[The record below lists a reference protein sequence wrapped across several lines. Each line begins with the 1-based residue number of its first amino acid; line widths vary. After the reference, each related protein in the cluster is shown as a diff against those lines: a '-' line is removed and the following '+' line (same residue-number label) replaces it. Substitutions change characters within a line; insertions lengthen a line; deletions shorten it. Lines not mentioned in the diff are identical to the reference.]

1 MTILERDLR
10 LDPFS
15 LICDKARPIRSLL
28 PVSLAAARPQA
39 CFGQSNY
46 PTQTITELL
55 ETFRQCRCVFAERSF
70 RIAFVK
76 TRHAVLLS
84 ANPFAITPKSSVPM
98 NLRLT
103 DSGHRLAAIA
113 CLALPFAFS
122 GCANMVESRTIA
134 AFSEALQEEDVDSLR
149 DVTSSRFEEKS
160 LRHEDSVK
168 DFSVLRIPKGDVE
181 IVDVDHI
188 SDTEKRV
195 TGQIGK
201 SKSRRLRYLL
211 VRDEKTGKW
220 VVDDVY
226 IKKQKNGVESTRA
239 VTELMDLVTTVRE
252 FIDAWDTGSR
262 SSILRMAD
270 PEFGTLLGS
279 LPDEYLMR
287 LAKQTIGDRADS
299 KIRPEAQM
307 DEDVAL
313 VRLPG
318 KSGQM
323 IISFTKIRDQ
333 WLISDL
339 AVESRKDKDHISSVK
354 QMATVLRSASVFLDS
369 YSVGD
374 KKKLKTVTMKTFFEN
389 SLEPAILSTV
399 QLPTASQA
407 ASTYQVK
414 LQSGFADFM
423 VATENDLVKLSLSKV
438 EGEDST
444 TAAQYLIDDVTIY
457 EIDGNQEKRL
467 SAMFLSHAMVELYAE
482 ALSLRELQTVQM
494 MSTPEFKQR
503 VWDRVDERLMM
514 QLPMPEIENASP
526 KILTTVFM
534 GAVTEV
540 TVRQG
545 SRALVYV
552 LQDHEGELL
561 VKDVLL
567 PVSGRPNSLCKT
579 LETMVPVVQF
589 ANALSAQSIDDLRQL
604 SSRDLNRKVWHRA
617 KQLPSIGLKPHEHF
631 AVPLMSLDMNDDLAL
646 VGLGDDQYGAKVRLV
661 REGERF
667 VVDDVKMIAG
677 SEIRQRID
685 LKEAMQF
692 ELSRFRGQASTQ
704 Q

>member
-1 MTILERDLR
+1 
-10 LDPFS
+10 
-15 LICDKARPIRSLL
+15 
-28 PVSLAAARPQA
+28 
-39 CFGQSNY
+39 
-46 PTQTITELL
+46 
-55 ETFRQCRCVFAERSF
+55 
-70 RIAFVK
+70 
-76 TRHAVLLS
+76 
-84 ANPFAITPKSSVPM
+84 M

-103 DSGHRLAAIA
+103 ESGHCLAAFA

-122 GCANMVESRTIA
+122 GCANLVESRTIA
-134 AFSEALQEEDVDSLR
+134 AFSEALQKEDVDSLR

-201 SKSRRLRYLL
+201 SKSRRLRYRL

-226 IKKQKNGVESTRA
+226 IKKQKNGVSSTRA

-252 FIDAWDTGSR
+252 FIEAWDAGSR
-262 SSILRMAD
+262 SDILRMAD
-270 PEFGTLLGS
+270 PELGSLLGS
-279 LPDEYLMR
+279 LPDAYLMR
-287 LAKQTIGDRADS
+287 LAKQAIRDRAES
-299 KIRPEAQM
+299 KVRPEAQM

-313 VRLPG
+313 VKLPG

-323 IISFTKIRDQ
+323 LISFTKIRDQ

-369 YSVGD
+369 YSAGD
-374 KKKLKTVTMKTFFEN
+374 KKKLKTVTMKSFFEN
-389 SLEPAILSTV
+389 SLEPAILSSV
-399 QLPTASQA
+399 QLPTATQA

-423 VATENDLVKLSLSKV
+423 VATNDELVKLSLSKV

-444 TAAQYLIDDVTIY
+444 SAVKYLVDDVTIY

-467 SAMFLSHAMVELYAE
+467 SALFLSHAMVELYAE
-482 ALSLRELQTVQM
+482 ALSLRELDTVRM
-494 MSTPEFKQR
+494 MSTSEFHDR
-503 VWDRVDERLMM
+503 VWQRIDEPLLM
-514 QLPMPEIENASP
+514 QLPMPEIENAKP

-552 LQDHEGELL
+552 LQDTDGELL

-567 PVSGRPNSLCKT
+567 PVSGRPNSLRKT
-579 LETMVPVVQF
+579 LEAMVPVTQF
-589 ANALSAQSIDDLRQL
+589 ANSLSQRNISALQQL
-604 SSRDLNRKVWHRA
+604 SSRDLNRKVWHKA

-631 AVPLMSLDMNDDLAL
+631 AVAMTSLEMSDDLAI
-646 VGLGDDQYGAKVRLV
+646 VGLGDDQYGARVRLV

-667 VVDDVKMIAG
+667 VVDDVRLIAG
-677 SEIRQRID
+677 AELRQRIQ

-692 ELSRFRGQASTQ
+692 EISRFRGQTTSTR
-704 Q
+704 

>member
-1 MTILERDLR
+1 
-10 LDPFS
+10 
-15 LICDKARPIRSLL
+15 
-28 PVSLAAARPQA
+28 
-39 CFGQSNY
+39 
-46 PTQTITELL
+46 
-55 ETFRQCRCVFAERSF
+55 
-70 RIAFVK
+70 
-76 TRHAVLLS
+76 
-84 ANPFAITPKSSVPM
+84 M

-103 DSGHRLAAIA
+103 DSGQSLAAIA
-113 CLALPFAFS
+113 CLTLSFAFS

-160 LRHEDSVK
+160 LRHEDSVN
-168 DFSVLRIPKGDVE
+168 DFAMLRMPKGDVE

-270 PEFGTLLGS
+270 PEFGALLGS

-287 LAKQTIGDRADS
+287 LAKQAIGDRADS
-299 KIRPEAQM
+299 KVRPEAQM

-369 YSVGD
+369 YSTGN
-374 KKKLKTVTMKTFFEN
+374 KKKLKTVTMKTFFDN
-389 SLEPAILSTV
+389 SLQPAILSAV

-444 TAAQYLIDDVTIY
+444 TASQYLVDAVTIY

-467 SAMFLSHAMVELYAE
+467 SAMFLSHAMVQIYAE
-482 ALSLRELQTVQM
+482 ALSLRDLTTVEM

-503 VWDRVDERLMM
+503 VWQRVDAPLMM

-552 LQDHEGELL
+552 LQDRDGELL

-579 LETMVPVVQF
+579 LETMVSVVQF
-589 ANALSAQSIDDLRQL
+589 ANALSTQSIDHLQQL

-667 VVDDVKMIAG
+667 VVDDVKLIAG

-685 LKEAMQF
+685 LKQAMQF
-692 ELSRFRGQASTQ
+692 EISRFRGQPSTQ
-704 Q
+704 

>member
-1 MTILERDLR
+1 
-10 LDPFS
+10 
-15 LICDKARPIRSLL
+15 
-28 PVSLAAARPQA
+28 
-39 CFGQSNY
+39 
-46 PTQTITELL
+46 
-55 ETFRQCRCVFAERSF
+55 
-70 RIAFVK
+70 
-76 TRHAVLLS
+76 
-84 ANPFAITPKSSVPM
+84 M

-103 DSGHRLAAIA
+103 ETGQRLAALA
-113 CLALPFAFS
+113 CLALPLMFS

-168 DFSVLRIPKGDVE
+168 DFQVLRIPKGDIE
-181 IVDVDHI
+181 IVDVDVI
-188 SDTEKRV
+188 NDNEKRV

-201 SKSRRLRYLL
+201 SKSRRLRYRL

-226 IKKQKNGVESTRA
+226 IKKQKNGVSSTRA

-252 FIDAWDTGSR
+252 FIEAWDSSSR
-262 SSILRMAD
+262 SEILRMAD

-287 LAKQTIGDRADS
+287 LAKQAIGDRAES
-299 KIRPEAQM
+299 KVRPEAQM
-307 DEDVAL
+307 DEDIAL
-313 VRLPG
+313 VKLPG

-323 IISFTKIRDQ
+323 IISFTKVRDQ

-354 QMATVLRSASVFLDS
+354 QMATVLRSASVFLNS
-369 YSVGD
+369 YSTGD
-374 KKKLKTVTMKTFFEN
+374 KKTLKTVAMKSFFEN

-399 QLPTASQA
+399 QLPTATQA

-423 VATENDLVKLSLSKV
+423 VATDDELVKLSLSKV
-438 EGEDST
+438 EGEDSS
-444 TAAQYLIDDVTIY
+444 TAAKYLVDDVTIY

-467 SAMFLSHAMVELYAE
+467 SALFLSHAMVELYAE
-482 ALSLRELQTVQM
+482 ALSLRELQTVKM
-494 MSTPEFKQR
+494 MSTADFKQR
-503 VWDRVDERLMM
+503 VWQRIDEPLMM
-514 QLPMPEIENASP
+514 QLPMPEIENAKP

-552 LQDHEGELL
+552 LQDRDGELL

-579 LETMVPVVQF
+579 LETMVPVIQF
-589 ANALSAQSIDDLRQL
+589 ANSLSQRNIEALQQL
-604 SSRDLNRKVWHRA
+604 SSRDLNRKVWHKA
-617 KQLPSIGLKPHEHF
+617 KQLPSIGLRLHEHF
-631 AVPLMSLDMNDDLAL
+631 AVPLMSLDMNDDLAI
-646 VGLGDDQYGAKVRLV
+646 VGLGDDQYGARVRLV

-667 VVDDVKMIAG
+667 VVDDVKLVAG
-677 SEIRQRID
+677 SEIKQRID

-692 ELSRFRGQASTQ
+692 ELSRFRG
-704 Q
+704 

>member
-1 MTILERDLR
+1 
-10 LDPFS
+10 
-15 LICDKARPIRSLL
+15 
-28 PVSLAAARPQA
+28 
-39 CFGQSNY
+39 
-46 PTQTITELL
+46 
-55 ETFRQCRCVFAERSF
+55 
-70 RIAFVK
+70 
-76 TRHAVLLS
+76 
-84 ANPFAITPKSSVPM
+84 M

-103 DSGHRLAAIA
+103 DSGHRLAA
-113 CLALPFAFS
+113 CLTCLTLPILFS
-122 GCANMVESRTIA
+122 GCAHMVESRTIA

-168 DFSVLRIPKGDVE
+168 DFQVLRMPKGDIE

-188 SDTEKRV
+188 SDNEKRV

-201 SKSRRLRYLL
+201 SKSRRLRYRL

-270 PEFGTLLGS
+270 PEFGALLGS

-287 LAKQTIGDRADS
+287 LAKQAIGDRADS
-299 KIRPEAQM
+299 KVRPEAQM

-339 AVESRKDKDHISSVK
+339 AVESHKDKDHISSVK

-374 KKKLKTVTMKTFFEN
+374 KKKLKTVTMKSFFDKT
-389 SLEPAILSTV
+389 LAPAILSTV

-423 VATENDLVKLSLSKV
+423 VATENELVKLSLSKI
-438 EGEDST
+438 EGEDSK
-444 TAAQYLIDDVTIY
+444 TAAQYLVDDVTIY

-467 SAMFLSHAMVELYAE
+467 SALFLSHAMVELYAE

-503 VWDRVDERLMM
+503 VWNRVDEPLMM

-552 LQDHEGELL
+552 LQDREGELL
-561 VKDVLL
+561 VNDVLL

-589 ANALSAQSIDDLRQL
+589 ANALSAQSIDHLRQL

-631 AVPLMSLDMNDDLAL
+631 AVPLMSLDMNDDLAI
-646 VGLGDDQYGAKVRLV
+646 VGLGDDQYGARVKLV

-667 VVDDVKMIAG
+667 VVDDVKLIAG

-685 LKEAMQF
+685 LKQAMQC
-692 ELSRFRGQASTQ
+692 EISRFRGQASTQ
-704 Q
+704 R

>member
-1 MTILERDLR
+1 
-10 LDPFS
+10 
-15 LICDKARPIRSLL
+15 
-28 PVSLAAARPQA
+28 
-39 CFGQSNY
+39 
-46 PTQTITELL
+46 
-55 ETFRQCRCVFAERSF
+55 
-70 RIAFVK
+70 
-76 TRHAVLLS
+76 
-84 ANPFAITPKSSVPM
+84 M

-103 DSGHRLAAIA
+103 DSGHRLAAIV
-113 CLALPFAFS
+113 CLALPILFS
-122 GCANMVESRTIA
+122 GCANLVESRTIA
-134 AFSEALQEEDVDSLR
+134 AFSEALQEEDVNSLR

-160 LRHEDSVK
+160 LRHEDSVE
-168 DFSVLRIPKGDVE
+168 DFAALGMPKGDIE
-181 IVDVDHI
+181 IVDVDVI
-188 SDTEKRV
+188 SDNEKRV

-201 SKSRRLRYLL
+201 SKSRRLRYRL

-226 IKKQKNGVESTRA
+226 IKKRKNGVESTRA
-239 VTELMDLVTTVRE
+239 VSELMDLVTTVRE

-262 SSILRMAD
+262 SDILRMAD

-287 LAKQTIGDRADS
+287 LAKQAIGDRADA

-313 VRLPG
+313 VKLPG

-374 KKKLKTVTMKTFFEN
+374 KKKLKTVTMKSFFAN
-389 SLEPAILSTV
+389 TLAPAILSTV
-399 QLPTASQA
+399 PLPTASDA
-407 ASTYQVK
+407 ALTYQVK

-423 VATENDLVKLSLSKV
+423 VATDDDLVKLSLSRI
-438 EGEDST
+438 EAEDSDT
-444 TAAQYLIDDVTIY
+444 PVKYLVDDVTIY

-467 SAMFLSHAMVELYAE
+467 SALFLSHAIVEIYAE
-482 ALSLRELQTVQM
+482 ALSLRELKTVQM
-494 MSTPEFKQR
+494 MSTPEFRQQ
-503 VWDRVDERLMM
+503 VWQRVDEPLMM

-552 LQDHEGELL
+552 LQDRDGELL
-561 VKDVLL
+561 VNDVLL
-567 PVSGRPNSLCKT
+567 PVSGRPNSLRKT

-589 ANALSAQSIDDLRQL
+589 ANSLSQRNVGALQQL

-631 AVPLMSLDMNDDLAL
+631 AVALTSLDMNDDLAI
-646 VGLGDDQYGAKVRLV
+646 VGLGDDQYGARVRLV

-667 VVDDVKMIAG
+667 VVDNVQLIAG
-677 SEIRQRID
+677 PEVRQRID

-692 ELSRFRGQASTQ
+692 EISRFRGQSSTKR
-704 Q
+704 

>member
-1 MTILERDLR
+1 
-10 LDPFS
+10 
-15 LICDKARPIRSLL
+15 
-28 PVSLAAARPQA
+28 
-39 CFGQSNY
+39 
-46 PTQTITELL
+46 
-55 ETFRQCRCVFAERSF
+55 
-70 RIAFVK
+70 
-76 TRHAVLLS
+76 
-84 ANPFAITPKSSVPM
+84 M

-685 LKEAMQF
+685 LKGAMQF

>member
-1 MTILERDLR
+1 
-10 LDPFS
+10 
-15 LICDKARPIRSLL
+15 
-28 PVSLAAARPQA
+28 
-39 CFGQSNY
+39 
-46 PTQTITELL
+46 
-55 ETFRQCRCVFAERSF
+55 
-70 RIAFVK
+70 
-76 TRHAVLLS
+76 
-84 ANPFAITPKSSVPM
+84 M

-103 DSGHRLAAIA
+103 NTGQRLAALA
-113 CLALPFAFS
+113 CLALPIAFS
-122 GCANMVESRTIA
+122 GCANLVESRTIA
-134 AFSEALQEEDVDSLR
+134 AFSEALQAEDVDSLR
-149 DVTSSRFEEKS
+149 DITSTRFEEKS

-168 DFSVLRIPKGDVE
+168 DFSVLRIPKGDIE
-181 IVDVDHI
+181 IVDIDVINDN
-188 SDTEKRV
+188 EKRV

-201 SKSRRLRYLL
+201 SKSRRLRYRL

-239 VTELMDLVTTVRE
+239 VSELMDLVTTVRE
-252 FIDAWDTGSR
+252 FIDAWDSGSR
-262 SSILRMAD
+262 SDILRMAD

-279 LPDEYLMR
+279 LPDEYLVR
-287 LAKQTIGDRADS
+287 LAKQAIGDRADT
-299 KIRPEAQM
+299 KVRPEAQM

-313 VRLPG
+313 VKLPG

-354 QMATVLRSASVFLDS
+354 QMATVLQSASVFLNS
-369 YSVGD
+369 YSAGD
-374 KKKLKTVTMKTFFEN
+374 KKTLQTVTVKSFFAH

-399 QLPTASQA
+399 QLPTATQA

-423 VATENDLVKLSLSKV
+423 VATENELVKLSLARI

-444 TAAQYLIDDVTIY
+444 TQAKYLVDDVTIY

-467 SAMFLSHAMVELYAE
+467 SAMFLSHAMVEIFAE
-482 ALSLRELQTVQM
+482 ALSLRELKTVQM

-503 VWDRVDERLMM
+503 VWQRIDEPLMM
-514 QLPMPEIENASP
+514 QLPMPEIENAKP
-526 KILTTVFM
+526 EILTTVFM

-552 LQDHEGELL
+552 LQDRDGELL
-561 VKDVLL
+561 VNDVLL
-567 PVSGRPNSLCKT
+567 PVSGRPNSLSKT
-579 LETMVPVVQF
+579 LETMVPVIQF
-589 ANALSAQSIDDLRQL
+589 ANSLSQRNIEALQQL
-604 SSRDLNRKVWHRA
+604 SSLDLNRKVWHKA
-617 KQLPSIGLKPHEHF
+617 KQIPSIGLKLHEHF
-631 AVPLMSLDMNDDLAL
+631 AVPLMSLDMNDDLAI
-646 VGLGDDQYGAKVRLV
+646 VGLGDDQYGARVRLV

-667 VVDDVKMIAG
+667 VVDDVKLVAG
-677 SEIRQRID
+677 SEVKQRID

-692 ELSRFRGQASTQ
+692 ELSRFRGQDTTQ
-704 Q
+704 R

>member
-1 MTILERDLR
+1 
-10 LDPFS
+10 
-15 LICDKARPIRSLL
+15 
-28 PVSLAAARPQA
+28 
-39 CFGQSNY
+39 
-46 PTQTITELL
+46 
-55 ETFRQCRCVFAERSF
+55 
-70 RIAFVK
+70 
-76 TRHAVLLS
+76 
-84 ANPFAITPKSSVPM
+84 M

-103 DSGHRLAAIA
+103 DTGQRLAAFA
-113 CLALPFAFS
+113 CLTLPIMFS

-168 DFSVLRIPKGDVE
+168 DFPLLRIPKGDVE
-181 IVDVDHI
+181 IVDVDVI
-188 SDTEKRV
+188 SDNEKRV

-201 SKSRRLRYLL
+201 SKSRRLRYRL
-211 VRDEKTGKW
+211 VRDEKSGKW

-239 VTELMDLVTTVRE
+239 VSELMDLVTTVRE
-252 FIDAWDTGSR
+252 FIDAWDSGSR
-262 SSILRMAD
+262 SDILRMAD

-287 LAKQTIGDRADS
+287 LAKQAIGDRADS
-299 KIRPEAQM
+299 KVRPEAQM

-313 VRLPG
+313 VKLPG

-323 IISFTKIRDQ
+323 IISFTKVRDQ

-354 QMATVLRSASVFLDS
+354 QMATVLRSASVFLNS
-369 YSVGD
+369 YSTGD
-374 KKKLKTVTMKTFFEN
+374 KKNLKTVTMKSFFEN

-423 VATENDLVKLSLSKV
+423 VATDDELVKLSLSKV
-438 EGEDST
+438 EGEDSNT
-444 TAAQYLIDDVTIY
+444 QAKYLVDDVTIY

-467 SAMFLSHAMVELYAE
+467 SALFLSHAMVELYAE
-482 ALSLRELQTVQM
+482 ALSLRELQTVRM
-494 MSTPEFKQR
+494 MSTSDFKQR
-503 VWDRVDERLMM
+503 VWQRIDEPLMM
-514 QLPMPEIENASP
+514 QLPMPEIENAKP
-526 KILTTVFM
+526 NILTTVFM

-552 LQDHEGELL
+552 LQDRDGELL

-567 PVSGRPNSLCKT
+567 PVSGRPNSLSKT
-579 LETMVPVVQF
+579 LEAMVPVLQF
-589 ANALSAQSIDDLRQL
+589 ANSLSQQNIESLQQV
-604 SSRDLNRKVWHRA
+604 SSRDLNRKVWHKS
-617 KQLPSIGLKPHEHF
+617 KQIPSIGLRPHEHF
-631 AVPLMSLDMNDDLAL
+631 AVPLMSLDMNDDLAI
-646 VGLGDDQYGAKVRLV
+646 VGLGDDQYGARVRLI

-667 VVDDVKMIAG
+667 VVDDVKLVAG
-677 SEIRQRID
+677 SEIKQRID
-685 LKEAMQF
+685 LKGAMQF
-692 ELSRFRGQASTQ
+692 EISRFRGQSTTQ
-704 Q
+704 R

>member
-1 MTILERDLR
+1 
-10 LDPFS
+10 
-15 LICDKARPIRSLL
+15 
-28 PVSLAAARPQA
+28 
-39 CFGQSNY
+39 
-46 PTQTITELL
+46 
-55 ETFRQCRCVFAERSF
+55 
-70 RIAFVK
+70 
-76 TRHAVLLS
+76 
-84 ANPFAITPKSSVPM
+84 M

-103 DSGHRLAAIA
+103 ETEQRLAALA
-113 CLALPFAFS
+113 CLALPLMFS

-160 LRHEDSVK
+160 LRHEESVK
-168 DFSVLRIPKGDVE
+168 DFSVIRMPKGDIE
-181 IVDVDHI
+181 IVDVDVI
-188 SDTEKRV
+188 NDNEKRV

-201 SKSRRLRYLL
+201 SKSRRLRYRL

-226 IKKQKNGVESTRA
+226 IKKQKNGVSSTRA

-252 FIDAWDTGSR
+252 FIEAWDSGSR
-262 SSILRMAD
+262 SEILRMAD

-279 LPDEYLMR
+279 LPDEYLLR
-287 LAKQTIGDRADS
+287 LAKQAIGDRAES
-299 KIRPEAQM
+299 KVRPEAQM
-307 DEDVAL
+307 DEDIAL
-313 VRLPG
+313 VKLPG

-323 IISFTKIRDQ
+323 IISFTKVRDQ

-354 QMATVLRSASVFLDS
+354 QMATVLRSASVFLNS
-369 YSVGD
+369 YSTGD
-374 KKKLKTVTMKTFFEN
+374 KKKLKTVAMKSFFEN

-399 QLPTASQA
+399 QLPTATQA

-423 VATENDLVKLSLSKV
+423 VATDDELVKLSLSKV
-438 EGEDST
+438 EGEDSS
-444 TAAQYLIDDVTIY
+444 TAAKYLVDDVTIY

-467 SAMFLSHAMVELYAE
+467 SALFLSHAMVELYAE
-482 ALSLRELQTVQM
+482 ALSLRELQTVKM
-494 MSTPEFKQR
+494 MSTADFKQR
-503 VWDRVDERLMM
+503 VWQRIDEPLMM
-514 QLPMPEIENASP
+514 QLPMPEIENAKP

-552 LQDHEGELL
+552 LQDRDGELL

-579 LETMVPVVQF
+579 LETMVPVIQF
-589 ANALSAQSIDDLRQL
+589 ANSLSQRNIEALQQL
-604 SSRDLNRKVWHRA
+604 SSRDLNRKVWHKA
-617 KQLPSIGLKPHEHF
+617 KQLPSIGLRLHEHF
-631 AVPLMSLDMNDDLAL
+631 AVPLMSLDMNDDLAI
-646 VGLGDDQYGAKVRLV
+646 VGLGDDQYGARVRLV

-667 VVDDVKMIAG
+667 VVDDVKLVAG
-677 SEIRQRID
+677 SEIKQRID
-685 LKEAMQF
+685 LKGAMQF
-692 ELSRFRGQASTQ
+692 ELSRFRG
-704 Q
+704 

>member
-1 MTILERDLR
+1 
-10 LDPFS
+10 
-15 LICDKARPIRSLL
+15 
-28 PVSLAAARPQA
+28 
-39 CFGQSNY
+39 
-46 PTQTITELL
+46 
-55 ETFRQCRCVFAERSF
+55 
-70 RIAFVK
+70 
-76 TRHAVLLS
+76 
-84 ANPFAITPKSSVPM
+84 M

-103 DSGHRLAAIA
+103 ETGQRLAALA
-113 CLALPFAFS
+113 CLALPFMFS

-168 DFSVLRIPKGDVE
+168 DFSVLRIPKGDIEV
-181 IVDVDHI
+181 VDVDHI
-188 SDTEKRV
+188 SDNEKRV

-201 SKSRRLRYLL
+201 SKSRRLRYRL

-226 IKKQKNGVESTRA
+226 IKKQKNGVSSTRA

-252 FIDAWDTGSR
+252 FIDAWDSGSR
-262 SSILRMAD
+262 SEILRMAD

-279 LPDEYLMR
+279 LPDAYLRR
-287 LAKQTIGDRADS
+287 LAKQAIGDRAES
-299 KIRPEAQM
+299 KVRPEAQM
-307 DEDVAL
+307 DEDIAL
-313 VRLPG
+313 VKLPG

-323 IISFTKIRDQ
+323 IISFTKVRDQ

-354 QMATVLRSASVFLDS
+354 QMATVLRSASVFLNS
-369 YSVGD
+369 YSTGD
-374 KKKLKTVTMKTFFEN
+374 KKKLKTVTMKSFFEN

-399 QLPTASQA
+399 QLPTATQA

-423 VATENDLVKLSLSKV
+423 VATDDELVKLSLSKV
-438 EGEDST
+438 EGEDSS
-444 TAAQYLIDDVTIY
+444 TAAKYLVDDVTIY

-467 SAMFLSHAMVELYAE
+467 SALFLSHAMVELYAE

-494 MSTPEFKQR
+494 MSTADFKQR
-503 VWDRVDERLMM
+503 VWQRIDEPLMM
-514 QLPMPEIENASP
+514 QLPMPEIENAKP
-526 KILTTVFM
+526 EILTTVFM

-552 LQDHEGELL
+552 LQDRDGELL

-579 LETMVPVVQF
+579 LETMVPVIQF
-589 ANALSAQSIDDLRQL
+589 ANSLSQRNIEALQQL
-604 SSRDLNRKVWHRA
+604 SSRDLNRKVWHKA
-617 KQLPSIGLKPHEHF
+617 KQIPSIGLRLHEHF
-631 AVPLMSLDMNDDLAL
+631 AVPLMSLDMNDDLAI
-646 VGLGDDQYGAKVRLV
+646 VGLGDDQYGARVRLV
-661 REGERF
+661 REGDRF
-667 VVDDVKMIAG
+667 VVDDVKLVAG
-677 SEIRQRID
+677 SEIKQRID

-692 ELSRFRGQASTQ
+692 ELSRFRG
-704 Q
+704 

>member
-1 MTILERDLR
+1 
-10 LDPFS
+10 
-15 LICDKARPIRSLL
+15 
-28 PVSLAAARPQA
+28 
-39 CFGQSNY
+39 
-46 PTQTITELL
+46 
-55 ETFRQCRCVFAERSF
+55 
-70 RIAFVK
+70 
-76 TRHAVLLS
+76 
-84 ANPFAITPKSSVPM
+84 M

-103 DSGHRLAAIA
+103 DSGHRLAAVA
-113 CLALPFAFS
+113 CLTLPILFS
-122 GCANMVESRTIA
+122 GCANLVESRTIA
-134 AFSEALQEEDVDSLR
+134 AFSEALREEDVNLLR
-149 DVTSSRFEEKS
+149 DVTSTRFEEKS

-168 DFSVLRIPKGDVE
+168 DFSVLRFPKGDIE
-181 IVDVDHI
+181 IVDVDVI
-188 SDTEKRV
+188 NDNEKRV

-201 SKSRRLRYLL
+201 SKSRRLRYRL

-239 VTELMDLVTTVRE
+239 VSELMDLVTTVRE
-252 FIDAWDTGSR
+252 FIDAWDSGSR
-262 SSILRMAD
+262 SDILRMAD

-287 LAKQTIGDRADS
+287 LAKQAIGDRAES

-313 VRLPG
+313 VKLPG

-323 IISFTKIRDQ
+323 IISFTKIRDR

-354 QMATVLRSASVFLDS
+354 QMATVLRSASLFLDS

-374 KKKLKTVTMKTFFEN
+374 KKKLKTVTMKSFFSN

-423 VATENDLVKLSLSKV
+423 VATDHELVKLSLSRI
-438 EGEDST
+438 EGEDSS
-444 TAAQYLIDDVTIY
+444 TAVQYLVDDVTIY

-467 SAMFLSHAMVELYAE
+467 SALFLSHAIVEIYAE
-482 ALSLRELQTVQM
+482 ALSLRELKTVQM
-494 MSTPEFKQR
+494 MSTPEFRKR
-503 VWDRVDERLMM
+503 VWERVDEPLMM
-514 QLPMPEIENASP
+514 QLPMPEIENSKP
-526 KILTTVFM
+526 RILTTVFM

-552 LQDHEGELL
+552 LQDRDGELL
-561 VKDVLL
+561 VNDVLL
-567 PVSGRPNSLCKT
+567 PVSGRPNSLRKT

-589 ANALSAQSIDDLRQL
+589 ANSLAQRNVDALQQL

-631 AVPLMSLDMNDDLAL
+631 AVALTSLDMNDDLAI
-646 VGLGDDQYGAKVRLV
+646 VRLGDDQYGARVRLI

-667 VVDDVKMIAG
+667 VVDDVQLIAG

-692 ELSRFRGQASTQ
+692 EISRFRGQASTKR
-704 Q
+704 